1 MIRYMEINWNLWKEM
16 EAMQSNFH
24 LDAYEV
30 DAVTQ
35 QGRPV
40 RFDITDGCNGKYL
53 IHTEHDQLYVD
64 KSVLIKVMQLIENEK
79 AGG

>member
-1 MIRYMEINWNLWKEM
+1 MKVNWDLLNEVYR
-16 EAMQSNFH
+16 MQKNYH
-24 LDAYEV
+24 LSAYEV

-64 KSVLIKVMQLIENEK
+64 KSELIKVMQLIENEK

>member
-1 MIRYMEINWNLWKEM
+1 MKVNWDLLNEVYR
-16 EAMQSNFH
+16 MQKNYH
-24 LDAYEV
+24 LSAYEV

-35 QGRPV
+35 QGIPV

-64 KSVLIKVMQLIENEK
+64 KSELIKVMQLIENEK
-79 AGG
+79 ARG

>member
-1 MIRYMEINWNLWKEM
+1 MKVNWNLLNEVYR
-16 EAMQSNFH
+16 MQKNYH
-24 LDAYEV
+24 LPAYGV

-79 AGG
+79 AGE

>member
-1 MIRYMEINWNLWKEM
+1 MKVNWNLLNEVYR
-16 EAMQSNFH
+16 MQKNYQ
-24 LDAYEV
+24 LPAYEV

-35 QGRPV
+35 HGRPV

-64 KSVLIKVMQLIENEK
+64 KSALIKVMQLIENEK

>member
-1 MIRYMEINWNLWKEM
+1 MKVNWNLLNEVYR
-16 EAMQSNFH
+16 MQKNYH
-24 LDAYEV
+24 LHAYEV

-64 KSVLIKVMQLIENEK
+64 KSELIKVMQLIENEK

>member
-1 MIRYMEINWNLWKEM
+1 MKVNWDLLNEVYR
-16 EAMQSNFH
+16 MQKNYH
-24 LDAYEV
+24 LSAYEV

-35 QGRPV
+35 QGIPV

-64 KSVLIKVMQLIENEK
+64 KSELIKVMQLIENEK